1 MLKSRSTNNIPF
13 IDTTNFTLSKS
24 NKYQL
29 HYVLYIF
36 VWALRYS
43 VQQER
48 VTKFRT
54 YLILSNAPWSS
65 SVVTVSN
72 GKGTQQ
78 TFT

>member
-36 VWALRYS
+36 MGIAIFGPTRKSDKIWDL
-43 VQQER
+43 
-48 VTKFRT
+48 F
-54 YLILSNAPWSS
+54 NPH
-65 SVVTVSN
+65 
-72 GKGTQQ
+72 
-78 TFT
+78 

>member
-1 MLKSRSTNNIPF
+1 MCYTFL
-13 IDTTNFTLSKS
+13 
-24 NKYQL
+24 
-29 HYVLYIF
+29 
-36 VWALRYS
+36 WALLYS

-65 SVVTVSN
+65 SVVTVSD